1 MSTNTYYTTCAFP
14 KPVTKKKKPA
24 CNGYKDKQNRICA
37 YTGERGAE
45 RHELFGGANRQ
56 TSIREG
62 LQIDLSPDKHRELQ
76 DNITPWAQAE
86 NRRLKADA
94 QKKWMDR
101 YMETENA
108 DEAQALRAWMLLIGR
123 NYREDVM
130 PE

>member
-1 MSTNTYYTTCAFP
+1 MNAYYETCAFP
-14 KPVTKKKKPA
+14 KPVSKKKKQL
-24 CNGYKDKQNRICA
+24 CNGYKDKASRTCA
-37 YTGERGAE
+37 YTGQRGAE

-62 LQIDLSPDKHRELQ
+62 LQIDLSPEKHRELQ

-86 NRRLKADA
+86 NKRLKAQA
-94 QKKWMDR
+94 QKNWMEQ
-101 YMETENA
+101 YMEAENA
-108 DEAQALRAWMLLIGR
+108 TEQQALRAWMLLIGR

>member
-1 MSTNTYYTTCAFP
+1 MSTSTYYATCAFP

-86 NRRLKADA
+86 NRRLKAAA

-101 YMETENA
+101 YIETENA